1 LTAARRHLQ
10 MRRSNRGAFSMEP
23 NTADN
28 LLVRYLG
35 DNLQTATLRLVG
47 AALAGSAVLAFLIWI
62 I

>member
-1 LTAARRHLQ
+1 
-10 MRRSNRGAFSMEP
+10 MEP